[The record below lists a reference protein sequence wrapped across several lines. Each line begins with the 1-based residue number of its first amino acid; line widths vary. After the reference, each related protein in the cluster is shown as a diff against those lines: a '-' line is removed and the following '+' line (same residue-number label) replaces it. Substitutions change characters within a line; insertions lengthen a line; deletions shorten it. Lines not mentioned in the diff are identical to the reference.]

1 MSYAHWIRQ
10 IIGRLRDEPREAWS
24 LFDSSVP
31 EPEALLRELIAD
43 AFAEP
48 VTSRYT
54 SAFVSGNPYTVS
66 ALARRYGMPRA
77 AFICTTGATEGLHT
91 IYRALLEPG
100 DHILIETPNF
110 ELFDSLARSH
120 RCEIGHVA
128 RRAPRFE
135 LDMDALKAALR
146 PTTRMV
152 VVSNLHNPSSE
163 PLPREQLDELVA
175 LAETHDFWLVVDEVY
190 SDYVP
195 EAQRAPVAAALSD
208 KAITV
213 SSLTK
218 IYGLST
224 VRCGWIIASGDTLE
238 TLRDFNDRHAF
249 GVSKLGHAVAALVLE
264 NPAPFDAYVTNLVSV
279 SRPVFARFHKTWEE
293 EGLIE
298 GHVPDH
304 GCIAF
309 PRLVGIADTR
319 AFSDWLM
326 THYGV
331 IVAPG
336 ELFSLPGHVRIGY
349 ALPADQLEQG
359 LSLFTEG
366 LRAYHGEQARKV
378 IGAG

>member
-10 IIGRLRDEPREAWS
+10 IIGRLRNEPREAWS

-31 EPEALLRELIAD
+31 EPETLLRELIAD

-54 SAFVSGNPYTVS
+54 SAFVSGNPYTVA
-66 ALARRYGMPRA
+66 ALSRRYDVPRD

-91 IYRALLEPG
+91 IYRALLQPG

-120 RCEIGHVA
+120 RCEIGHVP
-128 RRAPRFE
+128 RPAPGFGI
-135 LDMDALKAALR
+135 DMDALQAALR

-152 VVSNLHNPSSE
+152 VVSNLHNPSSA
-163 PLPREQLDELVA
+163 PLPRAQLDALVA
-175 LAETHDFWLVVDEVY
+175 LAEAHDFWLVVDEVY

-195 EAQRAPVAAALSD
+195 ETQRAPVAASLSP

-224 VRCGWIIASGDTLE
+224 VRCGWIIASGETLD

-249 GVSKLGHAVAALVLE
+249 GVSKLGHAIAALVLE
-264 NPAPFDAYVTNLVSV
+264 DPARFDDYVADLLDAARPVYARYHRLWEQENLV
-279 SRPVFARFHKTWEE
+279 
-293 EGLIE
+293 EGR
-298 GHVPDH
+298 VPDH

-309 PRLVGIADTR
+309 PRLLGITDTH
-319 AFSDWLM
+319 AFSEWLIA
-326 THYGV
+326 HYGV

-336 ELFSLPGHVRIGY
+336 ELFSLAGHVRIGF
-349 ALPADQLEQG
+349 AQPVDRLEQG

-366 LRAYHGEQARKV
+366 LRAYHAENVRKA
-378 IGAG
+378 I

>member
-54 SAFVSGNPYTVS
+54 SAFVSGNPYTMA
-66 ALARRYGMPRA
+66 ALSRRYDMPRDN
-77 AFICTTGATEGLHT
+77 ILCTTGATEGLHT
-91 IYRALLEPG
+91 IYRALLQPG

-120 RCEIGHVA
+120 RCEISHVA
-128 RRAPRFE
+128 RNAPEFGIDLE
-135 LDMDALKAALR
+135 AVKAALR

-152 VVSNLHNPSSE
+152 VVSNLHNPSSAV
-163 PLPREQLDELVA
+163 LPRAQLDALIA
-175 LAETHDFWLVVDEVY
+175 LAEAHDFWLVVDEVY

-195 EAQRAPVAAALSD
+195 EAQRSPVAASLSD

-224 VRCGWIIASGDTLE
+224 VRCGWIIASGETLDI
-238 TLRDFNDRHAF
+238 LRDFNDRHAF
-249 GVSKLGHAVAALVLE
+249 GVSKLGHAIAALVLE
-264 NPAPFDAYVTNLVSV
+264 NPAPFDAYVAGLLDQA
-279 SRPVFARFHKTWEE
+279 RPVFARYHQMWERE
-293 EGLIE
+293 SLVEGQ
-298 GHVPDH
+298 VPDH

-309 PRLVGIADTR
+309 PRLLGIADTQ
-319 AFSDWLM
+319 AFSDWLIA
-326 THYGV
+326 HYGV

-336 ELFSLPGHVRIGY
+336 ELFSLPGHVRIGF
-349 ALPADQLEQG
+349 AQPVSRLEQS

-366 LRAYHGEQARKV
+366 LRAYHAENVRKA
-378 IGAG
+378 I